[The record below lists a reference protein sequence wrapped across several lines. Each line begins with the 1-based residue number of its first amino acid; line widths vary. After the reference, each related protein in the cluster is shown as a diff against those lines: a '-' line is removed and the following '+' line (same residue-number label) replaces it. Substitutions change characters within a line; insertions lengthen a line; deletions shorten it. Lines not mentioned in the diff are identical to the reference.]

1 MISYNHF
8 FIENYHT
15 YYEDIA
21 DRNLKAVQLI
31 SAIGVIIGVPL
42 CVTSLFMEHFLT
54 STEAYAI
61 LVFTSVILYL
71 LAQTFLKTHKR
82 FVPFTFYVV
91 FSIVMS
97 TAIYLGT
104 ITHPEMNAV
113 TFFIFL
119 VILPFFMIDIPYR
132 MCIFMGIFCLIFCF
146 TSEHYKTSHIADY
159 DIINTIIF
167 YMLSIITSHQ
177 SNYLNMKQIM
187 ANNILEIQ
195 RDTDKMTGL
204 WNRGFCERKINTFLS
219 AQDSK
224 GALLVVDVD
233 NFKLVN
239 DSNGHA
245 CGDRVLRE
253 VGAALKSSFRTTDII
268 GRLGGDEFLLFLP
281 SCIDPEII
289 RIRVSRFLEMVSK
302 IDTASEEE
310 IPHISASVGV
320 SLFPEDGD
328 NFKDLY
334 KHADEALYLSKQS
347 GKNQYAFYHVLR

>member
-1 MISYNHF
+1 
-8 FIENYHT
+8 
-15 YYEDIA
+15 
-21 DRNLKAVQLI
+21 
-31 SAIGVIIGVPL
+31 
-42 CVTSLFMEHFLT
+42 
-54 STEAYAI
+54 
-61 LVFTSVILYL
+61 
-71 LAQTFLKTHKR
+71 
-82 FVPFTFYVV
+82 
-91 FSIVMS
+91 
-97 TAIYLGT
+97 
-104 ITHPEMNAV
+104 
-113 TFFIFL
+113 
-119 VILPFFMIDIPYR
+119 
-132 MCIFMGIFCLIFCF
+132 
-146 TSEHYKTSHIADY
+146 
-159 DIINTIIF
+159 
-167 YMLSIITSHQ
+167 
-177 SNYLNMKQIM
+177 
-187 ANNILEIQ
+187 
-195 RDTDKMTGL
+195 MTGL

-224 GALLVVDVD
+224 GDLIVVDVD

-268 GRLGGDEFLLFLP
+268 GRLGGDEFLIFLP

-289 RIRVSRFLEMVSK
+289 RIRVSHFLEMVSK